1 MDHELEF
8 IDDLQDISDSI
19 AKAVKAAAAGDRIV
33 MSKEQAETMLQS
45 FNELWDDVA
54 AHDNAAAARKPLFLH
69 VKTNSQDAYLQPATI
84 AIVAVDHQGN
94 AVLNMVNGS
103 NLVIEALQ
111 WQIMKKYFHEGVD
124 LVEVPST
131 GGLVKA

>member
-1 MDHELEF
+1 MDYELGLFDE
-8 IDDLQDISDSI
+8 LQDISDSL
-19 AKAVKAAAAGDRIV
+19 AKAVEKAGDGDRIV
-33 MSKEQAETMLQS
+33 MSKGQAETLLNL
-45 FNELWDDVA
+45 FNELWDEVA
-54 AHDNAAAARKPLFLH
+54 ERLSNTPSKPMFLH
-69 VKTNSQDAYLQPATI
+69 VKTNKQDAYLQPAAI

-103 NLVIEALQ
+103 NLAIEALQ
-111 WQIMKKYFHEGVD
+111 WQIMKKYFHDGID